1 MRVSIIMIRKTDT
14 VSIIGLM
21 GDSTRDGG

>member
-21 GDSTRDGG
+21 GDSTRVGG